1 VVSGQVVLADGTVVR
16 AKQVLSNATPAVTFL
31 VINSQLPSHV
41 ILVASIHSDVS
52 TLLVSSTEGVLMRWS
67 MMRISCD
74 VIYSL
79 CRPPY
84 VFSLDAC
91 LYRDMLKWNEAY
103 PHKLIAAW
111 MRIQLTFLI
120 RYVSWVQANIINE
133 SPNCFQKNSACRF
146 YIMVCLKFLAD
157 YYLLIYTHC
166 QELMKSAG
174 SHGSVSLQF
183 VMTVMVWNF
192 VGNSHKVMT
201 AISVMLPSNCCWG
214 DFSAISYI
222 CDVAEADAWWYPSWQ
237 VYDWSQMYRLQICM
251 LPYLTLVIARNQSSS
266 WAGVRVN
273 SAILCDYGPATYAWF
288 AKTGQ
293 LWRHLRCY
301 FGQSIFHRE
310 SLWFVWVG
318 GWMKLKPWPIA
329 CCSGLTS
336 QPATA
341 LDSEPCVLLFEPRS
355 KLVNSMDACPG
366 WHCCWFIDAFLG
378 MSWD

>member
-1 VVSGQVVLADGTVVR
+1 M
-16 AKQVLSNATPAVTFL
+16 
-31 VINSQLPSHV
+31 
-41 ILVASIHSDVS
+41 
-52 TLLVSSTEGVLMRWS
+52 LLVSSTEGVLMRWG

-133 SPNCFQKNSACRF
+133 SPNCFQKNPACRF
-146 YIMVCLKFLAD
+146 YIMVCQKFVAD

-174 SHGSVSLQF
+174 SHGSVSLLF
-183 VMTVMVWNF
+183 VMKVMVWNF

-201 AISVMLPSNCCWG
+201 ATSVMLPSNCCWG
-214 DFSAISYI
+214 DFSAISYM

-251 LPYLTLVIARNQSSS
+251 LPYLALVIACNESSS
-266 WAGVRVN
+266 WNKSALCNPLWLWSCNLFLICQDWSVVKTSKTVYIPQGVIMICV
-273 SAILCDYGPATYAWF
+273 SWGLDETQ
-288 AKTGQ
+288 T
-293 LWRHLRCY
+293 LTH
-301 FGQSIFHRE
+301 
-310 SLWFVWVG
+310 SL
-318 GWMKLKPWPIA
+318 L
-329 CCSGLTS
+329 
-336 QPATA
+336 
-341 LDSEPCVLLFEPRS
+341 
-355 KLVNSMDACPG
+355 
-366 WHCCWFIDAFLG
+366 
-378 MSWD
+378 